1 MKTHQSF
8 LNNQGIIMC
17 QSFSNLGTASAERE
31 IEEAEQS
38 PSTSIHSEIKPFTT
52 KVDAHVIEA
61 LDLVAA
67 SMGVSRNTLVVKLI
81 NHYLPMAFDSFH
93 SSRYQ
98 VFKHTV
104 SNLPE
109 QNSEQ
114 FVLNALTTL
123 LESHSPSENAESY
136 LKRGVVGV
144 VVGEEY
150 L

>member
-1 MKTHQSF
+1 
-8 LNNQGIIMC
+8 MC
-17 QSFSNLGTASAERE
+17 QSFSSLGVAAAERE
-31 IEEAEQS
+31 IEQAETS

-52 KVDAHVIEA
+52 KVDSHVIEA

-81 NHYLPMAFDSFH
+81 NHYLPVAFDSYH
-93 SSRYQ
+93 SSRFNVLKTCAQ
-98 VFKHTV
+98 M
-104 SNLPE
+104 PE
-109 QNSEQ
+109 ENAEQ
-114 FVLNALTTL
+114 FVLNSLTAL
-123 LESHSPSENAESY
+123 LESTDSSENAQSY